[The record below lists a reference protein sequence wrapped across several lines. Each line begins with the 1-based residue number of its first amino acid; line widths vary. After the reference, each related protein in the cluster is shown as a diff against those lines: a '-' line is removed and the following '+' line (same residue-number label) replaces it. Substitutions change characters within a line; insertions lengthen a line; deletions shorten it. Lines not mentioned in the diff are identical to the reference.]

1 MNIAIIG
8 CGYVGCAVAQL
19 WQQKMTFMVTA
30 TTTTP
35 ERISTLQRVAQKVVV
50 TQGDDREQLKS
61 VLKNQDI
68 VLLSIGAK
76 GANLYENT
84 YLNTA
89 KTLVEVLQDTPSV
102 KQLIYTGSYSVYGDH
117 NGAVVDEETLAQPI
131 HDNGK
136 ILKATEDVLLAA
148 STEKLHV
155 CILRLGGIYGP
166 NRELIKIFSRVPGT
180 TRPGNGEDPANW
192 IHLDDIV
199 GAIEFVRLNHLQ
211 GIYNLVDDAG
221 LTSRELLDSLM
232 EKHNLTKVQWDNSS
246 KTNRPYNAKVSNQKI
261 KAAGYKLIQP
271 QMIFS

>member
-8 CGYVGCAVAQL
+8 CGYVGCAVAKY
-19 WQQKMTFMVTA
+19 WQQKMTLMVTA

-35 ERISTLQRVAQKVVV
+35 ERVPTLQSLAQKVVV
-50 TQGDDREQLKS
+50 TQGNDREQLKS
-61 VLKNQDI
+61 VLQNQDI

-76 GANLYENT
+76 GANVYEET

-89 KTLVEVLQDTPSV
+89 KTLVEILQDTPSV

-117 NGAVVDEETLAQPI
+117 NGALVDEETLATPS

-136 ILKATEDVLLAA
+136 ILQATENVLLAA
-148 STEKLHV
+148 SSDKLRV

-166 NRELIKIFSRVPGT
+166 DRELIKIFSKTPGT
-180 TRPGNGEDPANW
+180 TRPGSGEDPANW

-211 GIYNLVDDAG
+211 GIYNLIDDAG
-221 LTSRELLDSLM
+221 LTSRELLDNLM
-232 EKHNLTKVQWDNSS
+232 EKHDLPKVQWDHTAKS
-246 KTNRPYNAKVSNQKI
+246 KRAYKVKVSNQKI
-261 KAAGYKLIQP
+261 KAAGYKLIRP
-271 QMIFS
+271 QMIF